1 MAVVDDLKRELAAA
15 RSERQG
21 YENDWRDYVDYTA
34 PDLDRAFNSVAG
46 VQVSGMAAW
55 KRSAAR
61 ERSRRLYDGTAVW
74 LLDRLVSGIESLTMP
89 KGFNWHG
96 IGFDDPFAAEPTPEE
111 LEYFEL
117 LRDHL
122 FRIRYSDKS
131 GFALANRSSLV
142 STVKLGTGVL
152 FPAENEEQLASI
164 RTPVFYRYVPLHE
177 VYLVVDAQGNDCGFF
192 RVRSLKAWQA
202 AKEYDGKLSEKVK
215 ADAEDASRRTNDH
228 VFVHA
233 CVRREGGYLGAADV
247 KRSLYESIHFE
258 QDSGHICRQGGFFE
272 YPLVVRR
279 WDRDGL
285 SPYGSPPQAKMMG
298 DIKSL
303 QSLVKDSLVAS
314 AQAVRPP
321 LATHKNE
328 RPLDLNPGRV
338 NPGLIDEQG
347 RRLYGAMID
356 TVNPG
361 AAFGE
366 IDRIREALR
375 LGLYG
380 DLWQTLLD
388 GNGRTATEATIR
400 AQEKA
405 DMIGPFTTN
414 IQAGHGVLFDREI
427 GILGRRGAF
436 EQGSPL
442 APPQSVAET
451 EISVRSTAPI
461 DQMRE
466 AGHFEG
472 LASFRQYLNGALQT
486 NPEAADWLDEDE
498 ERKLAQRSL
507 GLPQKLLRRPEEV
520 EEIRAQRARQQAQQQ
535 QLAAGES
542 LARMAK
548 DGAPMAKLLAEQGGG
563 SGAGLEEALAAAQAA
578 GGGAPA
584 GGTGGG
590 NVA

>member
-1 MAVVDDLKRELAAA
+1 MRRGTTAA
-15 RSERQG
+15 S
-21 YENDWRDYVDYTA
+21 
-34 PDLDRAFNSVAG
+34 
-46 VQVSGMAAW
+46 SGW
-55 KRSAAR
+55 
-61 ERSRRLYDGTAVW
+61 
-74 LLDRLVSGIESLTMP
+74 
-89 KGFNWHG
+89 
-96 IGFDDPFAAEPTPEE
+96 
-111 LEYFEL
+111 
-117 LRDHL
+117 
-122 FRIRYSDKS
+122 
-131 GFALANRSSLV
+131 
-142 STVKLGTGVL
+142 
-152 FPAENEEQLASI
+152 
-164 RTPVFYRYVPLHE
+164 
-177 VYLVVDAQGNDCGFF
+177 
-192 RVRSLKAWQA
+192 RSLKAWQA

-215 ADAEDASRRTNDH
+215 ADAEDASRRNNDH

-233 CVRREGGYLGAADV
+233 CVRRERGTPGATDV
-247 KRSLYESIHFE
+247 RRSLYESIHFE
-258 QDSGHICRQGGFFE
+258 QESGHICRQGGFFE

-520 EEIRAQRARQQAQQQ
+520 EEIRAQRAQQQAQQQ

-548 DGAPMAKLLAEQGGG
+548 DGAPMAKLIAEQGGG

-584 GGTGGG
+584 GGDGRRQCGIASSGAPAGGRRSPG
-590 NVA
+590 SWNGPIGPFFLCPDGETVLADLAADCGMYQAPPGDVTPEQRAYMDGRKALFARILACIRLPSEEHAALQEAARLETLPLNEDD